1 MNAAAIP
8 WGALLTESV
17 TMFLLL
23 LGLGLGLIGMIA
35 QQLHAETESGPGP
48 SRRGLAYRFSF
59 PLAET

>member
-23 LGLGLGLIGMIA
+23 LGLGLGLIGIWA
-35 QQLHAETESGPGP
+35 LWSQG
-48 SRRGLAYRFSF
+48 SR
-59 PLAET
+59 

>member
-23 LGLGLGLIGMIA
+23 LGLGLGLVGVWTLWS
-35 QQLHAETESGPGP
+35 QG
-48 SRRGLAYRFSF
+48 SR
-59 PLAET
+59 